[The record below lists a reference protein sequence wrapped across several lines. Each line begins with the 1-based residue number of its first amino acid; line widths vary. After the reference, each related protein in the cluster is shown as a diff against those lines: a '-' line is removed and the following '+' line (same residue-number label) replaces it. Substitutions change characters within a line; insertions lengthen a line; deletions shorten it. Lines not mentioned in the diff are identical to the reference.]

1 VLCYEDFARKLFE
14 IKTKLAGA
22 QLRLREPACLLVI
35 RDMGDQ
41 GDTASQAAGI
51 KESAHSSSLKL
62 ETENIF
68 QADFHRPAE
77 A

>member
-41 GDTASQAAGI
+41 GDTAYQAAGI
-51 KESAHSSSLKL
+51 HESAHSRSLKVGDRKY
-62 ETENIF
+62 F
-68 QADFHRPAE
+68 
-77 A
+77 